1 MQIKWSF
8 CKIVKIKRDL
18 KATISPGSSYNFA
31 DSDVTVS
38 SARHGSAKLEKS
50 LSIQVIES
58 PRLQVVVS
66 DSLES
71 IVAMEIVPADV
82 IGRVGGADPAKRHGA
97 QLGLGEQINR
107 TLNSELDVLQYIE
120 EHPVP

>member
-1 MQIKWSF
+1 M
-8 CKIVKIKRDL
+8 
-18 KATISPGSSYNFA
+18 ISPRSSYNLA

-50 LSIQVIES
+50 LSSQVIDS

-71 IVAMEIVPADV
+71 VVAMEIVPADV
-82 IGRVGGADPAKRHGA
+82 IGRVGGADPPKRHGA
-97 QLGLGEQINR
+97 QLGLGEQINS
-107 TLNSELDVLQYIE
+107 TLNFELDALQYIE
-120 EHPVP
+120 EHPFP